1 MKLATRGRIVIFI
14 PVFFQLILSI
24 TLLFLLYQAQ
34 EDMARSA
41 RSQDI
46 VNRSNDLIRT
56 WMNSMMTLGLAGKGE
71 QHFNGPMLDKQLQEV
86 DQKGQELRNI
96 LMERGDEGGLC
107 QKLADSSAAVSAVVR
122 RKWADLTAGGHRSM
136 VAEGRIQI
144 EGLPLLRATFLNL
157 EEIVLR
163 EANFQAEKHEVR
175 EAQLNRLKLFLFLF
189 VTGGIAVSIIASAD
203 CILYI
208 RSRLKLMTENTKR
221 FAARQTL
228 TPARPGNDELA
239 TLDHVFHAVDRAI
252 AEASEREHT
261 LIENAAELICS
272 VDRNAFFQQ
281 VSSYSRR
288 LLGREPQELL
298 GKSVLDV
305 VAKHDVLTAHN
316 ELDAACTKEG
326 ARTFEVAMIT
336 YDHSDVETLWSTFW
350 SEREESLFCV
360 ISDITERKNIARL
373 KEDFVAMISHDLRT
387 PLMSLSLDISL
398 LIRAG
403 DSLSDQAKT
412 SLAAAEQRV
421 ELLIA
426 FVNDLLDYV
435 KLDAGKMQFDTEVLK
450 LELLAAP
457 LRAEFA
463 AQAESF
469 GIKMNWENN
478 WNQFVR
484 VDVERMTQLLKN
496 LFSNAI
502 RRAPAGSEISIN
514 IEESDAAVEISIADA
529 GPMPQMQ
536 TEENIF
542 LPFSGWESNATE
554 GRLRGT
560 GLELPIC
567 KLIAQGLDGTIGVR
581 KDSQDRT
588 CFWLTI
594 PKLAPTQDFVD

>member
-1 MKLATRGRIVIFI
+1 
-14 PVFFQLILSI
+14 
-24 TLLFLLYQAQ
+24 
-34 EDMARSA
+34 
-41 RSQDI
+41 
-46 VNRSNDLIRT
+46 
-56 WMNSMMTLGLAGKGE
+56 
-71 QHFNGPMLDKQLQEV
+71 
-86 DQKGQELRNI
+86 
-96 LMERGDEGGLC
+96 
-107 QKLADSSAAVSAVVR
+107 
-122 RKWADLTAGGHRSM
+122 M
-136 VAEGRIQI
+136 VAELRIQN
-144 EGLPLLRATFLNL
+144 EGLPLMRATFLNL
-157 EEIVLR
+157 EAIMSR
-163 EANFQAEKHEVR
+163 EANFQAEKHGVR
-175 EAQLNRLKLFLFLF
+175 ESQLNKIKLFLFLF
-189 VTGGIAVSIIASAD
+189 VSSGIAISIIASAD

-208 RSRLKLMTENTKR
+208 RSRLKGMTENTKR

-228 TPARPGNDELA
+228 TPARPGDDELA
-239 TLDHVFHAVDRAI
+239 ILDHVFHAVDRAI

-261 LIENAAELICS
+261 LIENAAEMICS

-281 VSSYSRR
+281 VSAYSRR

-305 VAKHDVLTAHN
+305 VAKQDVLTAHN

-326 ARTFEVAMIT
+326 ARAFEVAMMA
-336 YDHSDVETLWSTFW
+336 YDQSNVETSWSTFW
-350 SEREESLFCV
+350 SEREKSLFCV
-360 ISDITERKNIARL
+360 IRDITEQKNIARL

-403 DSLSDQAKT
+403 DSLSDQAKA

-421 ELLIA
+421 ELLIS

-457 LRAEFA
+457 LRSEFDS
-463 AQAESF
+463 QAETL
-469 GIKMNWENN
+469 GIKANWSNN

-484 VDVERMTQLLKN
+484 VDVDRMTQLLKN
-496 LFSNAI
+496 LLSNAL

-514 IEESDAAVEISIADA
+514 IEESAAAVEICIADA
-529 GPMPQMQ
+529 GTMPQMPEQ
-536 TEENIF
+536 ESIF
-542 LPFSGWESNATE
+542 LPFSGWESNEHE

-567 KLIAQGLDGTIGVR
+567 KLIAAGHDGKIGVR

-594 PKLAPTQDFVD
+594 PKLPPPQEIADEDRGA